1 MSNIYTDIF
10 EAMDRIRDASGRWSS
25 DHDLLAETKDLLA
38 RCSAKMQEMQQR
50 SSSAEMELRS
60 LLAAAQA
67 RAERAEGERGWLL
80 EELVKESATLAHESA
95 TNSKSFEQCL
105 NDARFLIE
113 KHLKNLHTKLK
124 TDPCHKCL
132 IEHQGDDEVLKC
144 LKPATHMWTPVEG
157 ADVPLCEM
165 HASRL
170 SRLPSIAETIKP
182 IDHPAPQ
189 GRTDGESGGQICG
202 LCDKRKPCKC
212 LMELE
217 SDATAPEVKGGAA

>member
-10 EAMDRIRDASGRWSS
+10 EAMDRIRDASSRWSS

-60 LLAAAQA
+60 LLASAQA
-67 RAERAEGERGWLL
+67 RAERAEGER
-80 EELVKESATLAHESA
+80 S
-95 TNSKSFEQCL
+95 
-105 NDARFLIE
+105 
-113 KHLKNLHTKLK
+113 
-124 TDPCHKCL
+124 
-132 IEHQGDDEVLKC
+132 
-144 LKPATHMWTPVEG
+144 
-157 ADVPLCEM
+157 
-165 HASRL
+165 
-170 SRLPSIAETIKP
+170 
-182 IDHPAPQ
+182 
-189 GRTDGESGGQICG
+189 GQICG